1 MAKLV
6 ATNIVKKA
14 GASIDFLKVRF
25 RGSPPVRLRSS
36 SDTLSAHKKTTY
48 GKCRASTAN
57 THIYAYAESFELLR
71 NSCFIVVKT
80 YRFVAK
86 CRLKFSY
93 L

>member
-1 MAKLV
+1 MAKPV

-14 GASIDFLKVRF
+14 GASIDFLKICF

-48 GKCRASTAN
+48 GKSRASTAN
-57 THIYAYAESFELLR
+57 THMGKALNFSEIR
-71 NSCFIVVKT
+71 VKT
-80 YRFVAK
+80 YRFVAI